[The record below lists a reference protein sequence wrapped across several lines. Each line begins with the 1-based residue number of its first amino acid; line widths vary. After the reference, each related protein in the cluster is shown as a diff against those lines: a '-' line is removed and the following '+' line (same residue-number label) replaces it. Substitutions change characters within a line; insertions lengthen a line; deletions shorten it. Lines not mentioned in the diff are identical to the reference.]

1 MKLQDT
7 LNQNNLPTKSDV
19 VIIGGGIIGCS
30 IAMFLST
37 KSVNSIT
44 LIEMNSLSSGA
55 THKSGAMIREFYQT
69 DFLIEMAKESKKL
82 FEKTEIKINKN
93 GRLYLF
99 SKENK
104 EIVEQNVKLN
114 QDHGVNLEI
123 LSTDQIEKLIPNIN
137 LSNVEIG
144 FLEPNAGYVDSVD
157 STYYFANQAL
167 NNGVKIFTHTKVE
180 SIEVKND
187 KIKSV
192 TTDKGKIE
200 TSIVVNAAGAWANY
214 INKSTN
220 ENLPIFALRVQQALV
235 KSNSYFDPFKYC
247 LMDYVNGTYMR
258 PDDGNSYII
267 GEELGFEQSDIV
279 SPGFYNQS
287 ADENIILNHKLK
299 IENRLPRF
307 KDSILKGGHAALY
320 DMTPDANPILGKSTK
335 IKGLFYAVG
344 FSGHGFKLSPIIG
357 KLLSELIAENIKDP
371 LLDKFN
377 LTRFTIK
384 NLIKP
389 KFPFKNMLN

>member
-37 KSVNSIT
+37 KGVNSIT

-104 EIVEQNVKLN
+104 EIVEQNVRLN

>member
-7 LNQNNLPTKSDV
+7 LNQDNLPIKSDV

-37 KSVNSIT
+37 KGVNSIT

-123 LSTDQIEKLIPNIN
+123 LSTEQIEKLIPNIN

-279 SPGFYNQS
+279 SPDFYNQS

-299 IENRLPRF
+299 IENRLPKF

-357 KLLSELIAENIKDP
+357 KLLSELIAENTKDP

>member
-37 KSVNSIT
+37 KGVNSIT

-123 LSTDQIEKLIPNIN
+123 LSTEQIEKLIPNIN

-167 NNGVKIFTHTKVE
+167 NNGVEIFTHTKVE

-192 TTDKGKIE
+192 TTDKGKIK

-299 IENRLPRF
+299 IENRLPKF

-357 KLLSELIAENIKDP
+357 KLLSELIAENTKDP

>member
-104 EIVEQNVKLN
+104 EIVEQNVRLN

-357 KLLSELIAENIKDP
+357 KLLSELIAENTKDP

>member
-123 LSTDQIEKLIPNIN
+123 LSTEQIEKLIPNIN

>member
-104 EIVEQNVKLN
+104 EIVEQNVRLN

>member
-37 KSVNSIT
+37 KGVNSIT

-123 LSTDQIEKLIPNIN
+123 LSTEQIEKLIPNIN

-157 STYYFANQAL
+157 STYYFANEAL
-167 NNGVKIFTHTKVE
+167 NNGVGIFTHTKVE

-279 SPGFYNQS
+279 SPDFYNQS

-357 KLLSELIAENIKDP
+357 KLLSELIVENIKDP

>member
-123 LSTDQIEKLIPNIN
+123 LSTEQIEKLIPNIN

-167 NNGVKIFTHTKVE
+167 NNGVEIFTHTKVE

>member
-37 KSVNSIT
+37 KGVNSIT

>member
-37 KSVNSIT
+37 KGVNSIT

-357 KLLSELIAENIKDP
+357 KLLSELIAENTKDP

>member
-371 LLDKFN
+371 ILDKFN